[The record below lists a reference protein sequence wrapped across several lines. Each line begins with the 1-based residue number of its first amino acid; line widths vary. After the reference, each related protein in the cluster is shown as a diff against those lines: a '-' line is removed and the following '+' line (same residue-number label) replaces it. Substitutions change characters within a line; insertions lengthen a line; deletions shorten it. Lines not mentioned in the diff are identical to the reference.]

1 MFRKVTYLLL
11 VFIGTVTCTLS
22 LISPA
27 LALEA
32 GDIVMQAR
40 PAGQEIE
47 LVPGEV
53 VEGSV
58 TVANIGRLP
67 FNFTTSVKPYQVLN
81 EAYDPDFVTENDYTK
96 LANWI
101 TFAQTEYHLEAGE
114 EVEVEFTIEVPEG
127 VPGGGQYAALM
138 FATSD
143 SKDADATMQTI
154 SQLASI
160 IYAHV
165 EGEEHIGGVVVTQN
179 LPSFLLGSP
188 FSSTVTVKN
197 DGNVDFRFEH
207 TLEIRDFF
215 TNREVFTPDAVD
227 LDDQPLGT
235 ANLVVLPTTSRTST
249 LTWDGAPQ
257 LGVFRA
263 VSRVTFLGEDS
274 VKEQIV
280 FICPVWLA
288 GIVVFFVVLMILW
301 IILRIRKHKQNR
313 PQVV

>member
-1 MFRKVTYLLL
+1 
-11 VFIGTVTCTLS
+11 
-22 LISPA
+22 
-27 LALEA
+27 
-32 GDIVMQAR
+32 
-40 PAGQEIE
+40 
-47 LVPGEV
+47 
-53 VEGSV
+53 
-58 TVANIGRLP
+58 
-67 FNFTTSVKPYQVLN
+67 
-81 EAYDPDFVTENDYTK
+81 
-96 LANWI
+96 
-101 TFAQTEYHLEAGE
+101 
-114 EVEVEFTIEVPEG
+114 
-127 VPGGGQYAALM
+127 M